1 MVLAVLVLHFNMVSA
16 RDVLGE
22 LERERDDVLTRRKI
36 LDGLICPTATLKEDE
51 LFRRWSCRRVQLL
64 LLFIE
69 LNNLLWIKPEPSLVF
84 KCARLGAQ
92 DVLLI
97 DAMNS
102 TAGSLLSL
110 LR

>member
-22 LERERDDVLTRRKI
+22 LERERDDVLALRKV
-36 LDGLICPTATLKEDE
+36 LDGFICPTATLKEDE
-51 LFRRWSCRRVQLL
+51 LFRRWSCRGVQLL
-64 LLFIE
+64 LLLVE
-69 LNNLLWIKPEPSLVF
+69 LDDLVWLKPELSLIF
-84 KCARLGAQ
+84 KGARFGTQ

-97 DAMNS
+97 DAMN
-102 TAGSLLSL
+102 TTTRSLLGL